1 MKLIKEGIFSEGI
14 LQNEFFIPVIIN
26 LNDDKVKYYE
36 RLNWDILNN
45 NLTPEN
51 FAEQII
57 IDENLTYEYINII
70 SLQIRKQIKNFIF
83 ELFKNFY
90 ENYCKYNQK
99 EFLEQ
104 RIKRKGEKN
113 IIGFLFD
120 SKLTD
125 ILGNKRKRE
134 FNNNKDEINKQLKR
148 NLLKECNSEIIKIDK
163 RLFNKFT
170 RTKNYDDSEQVSIS
184 GNEESENNSKTHSAS
199 TSHLN
204 TLEKDLTEKVVI
216 QIESKC

>member
-1 MKLIKEGIFSEGI
+1 MNNFSE
-14 LQNEFFIPVIIN
+14 
-26 LNDDKVKYYE
+26 
-36 RLNWDILNN
+36 
-45 NLTPEN
+45 
-51 FAEQII
+51 
-57 IDENLTYEYINII
+57 
-70 SLQIRKQIKNFIF
+70 
-83 ELFKNFY
+83 
-90 ENYCKYNQK
+90 NYFKYNQK

-125 ILGNKRKRE
+125 LLGNKRKRE
-134 FNNNKDEINKQLKR
+134 LNNNEDKLNIKLKR

-163 RLFNKFT
+163 RLFNKLNKI
-170 RTKNYDDSEQVSIS
+170 KNYDDSEQVSIS
-184 GNEESENNSKTHSAS
+184 GNDESENNSKTHSAS

-216 QIESKC
+216 QIESKF

>member
-1 MKLIKEGIFSEGI
+1 MNNFSE
-14 LQNEFFIPVIIN
+14 
-26 LNDDKVKYYE
+26 
-36 RLNWDILNN
+36 
-45 NLTPEN
+45 
-51 FAEQII
+51 
-57 IDENLTYEYINII
+57 
-70 SLQIRKQIKNFIF
+70 
-83 ELFKNFY
+83 
-90 ENYCKYNQK
+90 NYFKYNQK

-113 IIGFLFD
+113 IISFLFD
-120 SKLTD
+120 SKLTNL
-125 ILGNKRKRE
+125 LGNKRKRK

-163 RLFNKFT
+163 ILFNKLNKI
-170 RTKNYDDSEQVSIS
+170 KNYDDSEQVSIS
-184 GNEESENNSKTHSAS
+184 GNDESENNSKTHSAS